1 MCFSNPVTWRCIS
14 TAALERARRYDG
26 LAYGINRLSE

>member
-14 TAALERARRYDG
+14 TAALERASGYDG
-26 LAYGINRLSE
+26 LACGINRLLE